1 MNGSQMNEVERKCDE
16 CIGELGGSNGKGE
29 NEAIWNG
36 ERKRLGR
43 KELRKRTRVHL
54 NTAKVLPNQR

>member
-1 MNGSQMNEVERKCDE
+1 MNDVERKGDE
-16 CIGELGGSNGKGE
+16 CIGELSGNVEGE

-36 ERKRLGR
+36 EKRLGQ
-43 KELRKRTRVHL
+43 KGLRKRTKVHL